1 MGAESPVELEH
12 LILKVLCDQSPLTAS
27 RIRELLE
34 SRGRM
39 LAPTSV
45 ITVLQRM
52 VGK

>member
-12 LILKVLCDQSPLTAS
+12 LILKVLCDQPPLTAS

-34 SRGRM
+34 SRGRT
-39 LAPTSV
+39 LDRTSV

>member
-1 MGAESPVELEH
+1 MCAESPAEMEH
-12 LILKVLCDQSPLTAS
+12 LILKVLWDQSPLTAS

-45 ITVLQRM
+45 IIVLQRM